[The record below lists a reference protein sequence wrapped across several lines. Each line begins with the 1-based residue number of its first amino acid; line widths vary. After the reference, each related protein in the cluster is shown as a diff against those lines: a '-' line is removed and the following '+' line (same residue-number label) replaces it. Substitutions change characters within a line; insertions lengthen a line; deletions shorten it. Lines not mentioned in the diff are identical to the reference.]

1 MKKVAVIIGA
11 LVSIMVLGS
20 CTDNTIQDLEEQKRI
35 QLIDKEN
42 SINPNSSDDYDDPSN
57 DEE

>member
-1 MKKVAVIIGA
+1 MKKVAVIIGV

-42 SINPNSSDDYDDPSN
+42 SINPGSSGGDNGVDD
-57 DEE
+57 DEV